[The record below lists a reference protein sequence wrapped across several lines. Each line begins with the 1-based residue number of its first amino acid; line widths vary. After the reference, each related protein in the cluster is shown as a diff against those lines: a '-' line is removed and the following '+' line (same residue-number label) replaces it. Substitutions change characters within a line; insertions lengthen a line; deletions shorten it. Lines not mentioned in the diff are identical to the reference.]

1 MTAATAA
8 DAAQD
13 AAPAT
18 APGATTDTASGATA
32 AGAAAGTDDRAKR
45 HIRSFA
51 MRRGHVT
58 AAQRRAYAE
67 LVPGLCV
74 PYANAVLDAPAVF
87 GRTAPLVLEIGFGMG
102 ETTARIAA
110 QCPGIDFLG
119 VEVFVAGIGA
129 LARRVR
135 EAGLRNIRII
145 EHDAVEVVRDM
156 IPPSSLHGVHIF
168 FPDPWPKARHHK
180 RRLVAPH
187 FIGAL
192 AERLQAGGTLHCA
205 TDWENYAEQM
215 LAVLS
220 AEPLLRNLHPGY
232 AAGACSPICE
242 RPPTKFHARGERL
255 GHGVWDL
262 VFQKRRCDAAVDLE
276 QA

>member
-1 MTAATAA
+1 MNDLPPR
-8 DAAQD
+8 DAAAQAP
-13 AAPAT
+13 AAPAL
-18 APGATTDTASGATA
+18 AQ
-32 AGAAAGTDDRAKR
+32 R

-58 AAQRRAYAE
+58 AAQRRAYQE
-67 LVPGLCV
+67 LLPTLAL
-74 PYANAVLDAPAVF
+74 PYAPALLDAPAAF

-110 QCPGIDFLG
+110 EHPDIDFLG
-119 VEVFVAGIGA
+119 VEVFAAGIGA
-129 LARRVR
+129 LARRVH
-135 EAGLRNIRII
+135 AAQLRNVRII

-156 IPPSSLHGVHIF
+156 IAPASLHGIHVF

-180 RRLVAPH
+180 RRLVAQP

-192 AERLQAGGTLHCA
+192 AARLRPGGTLHCA
-205 TDWENYAEQM
+205 TDWQNYAEQM

-220 AEPLLRNLHPGY
+220 AEPRLRNLHASY
-232 AAGACSPICE
+232 APAACSPWCE
-242 RPPTKFHARGERL
+242 RPQTKFHARGQRL

-262 VFQKRRCDAAVDLE
+262 VFEAVPAATPCCSSPPSPWPPS
-276 QA
+276 AR

>member
-1 MTAATAA
+1 VTAQAA
-8 DAAQD
+8 AAGPPDAGT
-13 AAPAT
+13 APAT
-18 APGATTDTASGATA
+18 GLAEESGAATTGAE
-32 AGAAAGTDDRAKR
+32 DPAKR

-74 PYANAVLDAPAVF
+74 PYGRQVLDTSTEF
-87 GRTAPLVLEIGFGMG
+87 GREAPVVLEIGFGMG

-110 QCPGIDFLG
+110 QRPDIDFLG

-129 LARRVR
+129 LARRVH
-135 EAGLRNIRII
+135 EAGLRNVRII

-156 IPPSSLHGVHIF
+156 IAPASLHGVHIF

-180 RRLVAPH
+180 RRLVAQP
-187 FIGAL
+187 FIGEL
-192 AERLQAGGTLHCA
+192 AERLRPGATLHCA

-220 AEPLLRNLHPGY
+220 AEPRLRNQHAGY
-232 AAGACSPICE
+232 APGPASPVCE
-242 RPPTKFHARGERL
+242 RPQTKFHARGERL

-262 VFQKRRCDAAVDLE
+262 VFERR
-276 QA
+276 

>member
-1 MTAATAA
+1 VT
-8 DAAQD
+8 
-13 AAPAT
+13 
-18 APGATTDTASGATA
+18 
-32 AGAAAGTDDRAKR
+32 AGAAASMGADEGVDEGVKDAAADPRATR

-58 AAQRRAYAE
+58 TAQRRAYAE
-67 LVPGLCV
+67 LVPALCI
-74 PYANAVLDAPAVF
+74 PYGPALLDTAAAF
-87 GRTAPLVLEIGFGMG
+87 GRTAPLILEIGFGMG

-110 QCPGIDFLG
+110 LCPDIDILG

-129 LARRVR
+129 LARRVH
-135 EAGLRNIRII
+135 ESGLGNVRII

-156 IPPSSLHGVHIF
+156 IAPASLHGAHIF

-180 RRLVAPH
+180 RRLVAQP

-192 AERLQAGGTLHCA
+192 VERLRPGGTLHCA
-205 TDWENYAEQM
+205 TDWEHYAQQM

-220 AEPLLRNLHPGY
+220 AEPRLRNLHAGY
-232 AAGACSPICE
+232 APEPRNPRCE
-242 RPPTKFHARGERL
+242 RPQTKFHARGERL

-262 VFQKRRCDAAVDLE
+262 VFQRR
-276 QA
+276 

>member
-1 MTAATAA
+1 VTVEEPAEP
-8 DAAQD
+8 
-13 AAPAT
+13 AAPA
-18 APGATTDTASGATA
+18 PGADAL
-32 AGAAAGTDDRAKR
+32 AKR

-51 MRRGHVT
+51 TRRGHVT

-67 LVPGLCV
+67 LVPALGM
-74 PYANAVLDAPAVF
+74 PYGASLLDPAAIF

-110 QCPGIDFLG
+110 QCPQIDFLG

-129 LARRVR
+129 LARRVD
-135 EAGLRNIRII
+135 EAGLGNVRII

-156 IPPSSLHGVHIF
+156 IAPASLHGVHIF

-180 RRLVAPH
+180 RRLVAQP
-187 FIGAL
+187 FLAAL
-192 AERLQAGGTLHCA
+192 VERLRRGGTLHCA
-205 TDWENYAEQM
+205 TDWQNYAEQM

-220 AEPLLRNLHPGY
+220 AEPALRNLHPGY
-232 AAGACSPICE
+232 APGPRSPWCE
-242 RPPTKFHARGERL
+242 RPQTKFHARGERL

-262 VFQKRRCDAAVDLE
+262 VFEKA
-276 QA
+276 

>member
-1 MTAATAA
+1 MTVPDPA
-8 DAAQD
+8 DAGSD
-13 AAPAT
+13 
-18 APGATTDTASGATA
+18 GI
-32 AGAAAGTDDRAKR
+32 GTDGPPPAASLATR

-67 LVPGLCV
+67 LVPALCI
-74 PYANAVLDAPAVF
+74 PYRAALLDPAAVF

-110 QCPGIDFLG
+110 QRPDIDFLG

-129 LARRVR
+129 LARRID
-135 EAGLRNIRII
+135 EAGLANVRII

-156 IPPSSLHGVHIF
+156 IAPASLHGVHIY

-180 RRLVAPH
+180 RRLVAQP

-192 AERLQAGGTLHCA
+192 AQRLRPGGVLHCA

-220 AEPLLRNLHPGY
+220 AESALHNLHAGY
-232 AAGACSPICE
+232 APDARNPWCE
-242 RPPTKFHARGERL
+242 RPQTKFHARGERL

-262 VFQKRRCDAAVDLE
+262 VFERR
-276 QA
+276 